1 LNDVRVTYSGLI
13 AFVVSIISVITGTIF
28 VIMVTRRL
36 EPEDL
41 GLWTLAG
48 SLVSYVIIVRPMI
61 TYWSTRQLSRGEDIG
76 KTTIFTSGTFS
87 IFSTIGYLGFVLY
100 FTLTTDVD
108 LNVLL
113 LTTILVPLSFFYNS
127 LNSIAISKRPQAIS
141 YGLVLFETIKIPMGL
156 LLVVIFDLEV
166 IGAILTVIV
175 ADFARIIVVA
185 IMVRKHIRGE
195 IRIEYIKFWIQMS
208 WLTIY
213 RTFANFIRTLD
224 IFVFTVLT
232 GSLIGL
238 AYWGVAKTI
247 SALVIHSEKMTQGL
261 YPKIIATK
269 KKEYA
274 EEALKRTLFLA
285 IPTFGMT
292 MIFVKPILYI
302 LNPVY
307 VDGTIIA
314 IVMTMRGFAFMFN
327 NISFQLLS
335 AFDTVDE
342 NKQLSVKK
350 YLNSKLFF
358 LPTLY
363 YISSGTYIV
372 VLAFYLFFA
381 DPETSDVE
389 LVITWSIIYLAVT
402 IPLTIYGMIS
412 IKVKHNVSFP
422 VKATLN
428 YIIFGLI
435 SSGVTYLLLENY
447 VVYAES
453 IYDFV
458 PQLIPLFFINVILY
472 FGMCYI
478 FDPSTKKLTRL
489 IINEFKR

>member
-1 LNDVRVTYSGLI
+1 LSNVRVTYSGLI

-36 EPEDL
+36 DPEDL

-48 SLVSYVIIVRPMI
+48 TLVSYVIIIRPMI
-61 TYWSTRQLSRGEDIG
+61 TYWSTRQLSRGEDVG
-76 KTTIFTSGTFS
+76 KTTVFTSGIFS

-100 FTLTTDVD
+100 FALTTDVD

-113 LTTILVPLSFFYNS
+113 LATILVPLSFFYNS

-166 IGAILTVIV
+166 VGAILTVIV
-175 ADFARIIVVA
+175 ADCARLIAVA

-208 WLTIY
+208 WLTLY
-213 RTFANFIRTLD
+213 QNFSSFIRTLD
-224 IFVFTVLT
+224 VFVFTVLT
-232 GSLIGL
+232 GSLFGL
-238 AYWGVAKTI
+238 AYWGVAKTV
-247 SALVIHSEKMTQGL
+247 SALVAHSEKMTQGL

-274 EEALKRTLFLA
+274 EEAMKRTLFFA
-285 IPTFGMT
+285 IPTFSMSI
-292 MIFVKPILYI
+292 IFVKPMLYI

-307 VDGTIIA
+307 IDGAIIA
-314 IVMTMRGFAFMFN
+314 IVMTMRAFAFMFN
-327 NISFQLLS
+327 NISFELLS
-335 AFDTVDE
+335 AYDPVDE
-342 NKQLSVKK
+342 GKQVSIKK

-363 YISSGTYIV
+363 YVSSGIYITILV
-372 VLAFYLFFA
+372 FYLFFA

-389 LVITWSIIYLAVT
+389 LVTMWSIIYLAVT

-412 IKVKHNVSFP
+412 IKVKHNI
-422 VKATLN
+422 TLPGN
-428 YIIFGLI
+428 VTLKYIIFGI
-435 SSGVTYLLLENY
+435 VSSGVTYFLVENY
-447 VVYAES
+447 VVYTES
-453 IYDFV
+453 VYDFV
-458 PQLIPLFFINVILY
+458 PQLIPLFLINVILY
-472 FGMCYI
+472 FGLCYI
-478 FDPSTKKLTRL
+478 FDPSTKKLTHL
-489 IINEFKR
+489 IINEFKK